1 MLAVLAIGLIYLLL
15 ILMGAMSLG
24 HFKVSDNG
32 GVAFNQIV
40 NFYGGMF
47 GQALLA
53 FLLTVTC
60 LTTAVG
66 LVAAFAQDFHK
77 HFPRV
82 SYHTWLALSCLSVCS
97 PLFKK
102 DGVVYFFVIVF
113 TVVPALGDMVV
124 AFPSVVSQ
132 SNFGLAVASMRNAL
146 PLASMGLSWLV
157 PALVGLVIG
166 LLVHFVRSRNV
177 ATAVDEVE

>member
-1 MLAVLAIGLIYLLL
+1 MVLII
-15 ILMGAMSLG
+15 
-24 HFKVSDNG
+24 
-32 GVAFNQIV
+32 
-40 NFYGGMF
+40 
-47 GQALLA
+47 
-53 FLLTVTC
+53 
-60 LTTAVG
+60 
-66 LVAAFAQDFHK
+66 
-77 HFPRV
+77 
-82 SYHTWLALSCLSVCS
+82 LSVCS